1 MNILF
6 FFGNVLADVGDFIVV
21 GFVAGQRSD
30 IEFVLQ
36 DPLYSCVIPQ
46 IFQADFRL
54 VVPKVLPKQLFLI
67 VGRRLDPFLIKDT
80 GYDNLDVT

>member
-6 FFGNVLADVGDFIVV
+6 FFGNILADVGDFIVV
-21 GFVAGQRSD
+21 GLVAGQRSD

-36 DPLYSCVIPQ
+36 NPFYSRAILQ

-54 VVPKVLPKQLFLI
+54 VVTETLAEKLLLI
-67 VGRRLDPFLIKDT
+67 VGR
-80 GYDNLDVT
+80 